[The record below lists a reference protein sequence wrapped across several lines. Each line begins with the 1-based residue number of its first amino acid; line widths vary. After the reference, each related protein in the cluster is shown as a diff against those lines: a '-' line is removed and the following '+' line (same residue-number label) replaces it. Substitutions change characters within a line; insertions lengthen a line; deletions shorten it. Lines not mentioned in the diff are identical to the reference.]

1 MCRLE
6 KVGVIEI
13 FSEIPYIHCV
23 VPTFIC
29 TCINTI
35 IAIVAVEFYRYFD
48 VDLREDKRVSSTRRC
63 MRIIVQSLPYHTLAA
78 HEQ

>member
-1 MCRLE
+1 MFRLE

-13 FSEIPYIHCV
+13 FSEIPYIHSI

-29 TCINTI
+29 ACINTI
-35 IAIVAVEFYRYFD
+35 SIVSVEFCRYFD
-48 VDLREDKRVSSTRRC
+48 GDLREDKRVSSTHIC
-63 MRIIVQSLPYHTLAA
+63 IKRIVESLPYHTLDA